1 MSRGRDSHSL
11 HSPRPRSRRR
21 KRVWREAGVFAH
33 SPAVEREGPYLA
45 KSRPSSA
52 LLPALSQVPALYLAH
67 LSRPSC
73 YTYCSC
79 GPAPDPA
86 HHRGGVPG
94 ARVCSSRS
102 GGAGRWRWERLAAT
116 PGLVYLRTPF
126 SEGDTHLH
134 DRGSVRLYFGLNSS
148 NSKLPQFD
156 SGATQ
161 VFPKLSC
168 RPARFLVLWG

>member
-1 MSRGRDSHSL
+1 MKKERRISVPRPLMSRGRDSHSL

-21 KRVWREAGVFAH
+21 KRVWRDAGVFAH

-86 HHRGGVPG
+86 HHRGGAHASPPPVRPRAERARHRRRARRSRLLQSLRRRG
-94 ARVCSSRS
+94 ALAGGEAGCYHGSR
-102 GGAGRWRWERLAAT
+102 
-116 PGLVYLRTPF
+116 
-126 SEGDTHLH
+126 
-134 DRGSVRLYFGLNSS
+134 
-148 NSKLPQFD
+148 LPPH
-156 SGATQ
+156 A
-161 VFPKLSC
+161 
-168 RPARFLVLWG
+168 FL